1 MAQAPI
7 KIAVMEKQ
15 STISIRETKELKTV
29 KIASNSK
36 PDIDS
41 SIINKWQSLIDTLAK
56 LLDVPSG
63 LIMRLNETTI
73 DVFLKSNTKGNP
85 YKVGEE
91 AELTSG
97 LYCETVVGTQKE
109 LLVPDATKSPIWKN
123 NPDVDLNM
131 ISYLGVP
138 INWPDGESFGTV
150 CVLDEKENHYTA
162 DFKDLLSQIR
172 DHIETDLQMLMKNI
186 ALNEKKAQLEQLNSV
201 KTKFLSLISHDVRGY
216 IGTAD
221 EFLKLII
228 ADFDNI
234 KKSELLPMV
243 VSISKN
249 VSTSYQTLEN
259 LLNWS
264 KNELVQLEPNI
275 KTLNIVKLSDDVLST
290 FKQAIDIK
298 NITVVKEYYSKDA
311 HISGDKKMFNV
322 ILRNLISNAV
332 KYSNANDTIYIRIR
346 LVDKQHIIEIEDT
359 GIGMNQSTIDNLFSY
374 DKTHKKQG
382 TKGESSAGIGLM
394 LVKEFIDKNNAKIGV
409 ESEIGKGSIFRIVI

>member
-7 KIAVMEKQ
+7 KITVMEKQ

-172 DHIETDLQMLMKNI
+172 DHIEADLQMLMKNI
-186 ALNEKKAQLEQLNSV
+186 ALSEKKVQLEQANNV

-216 IGTAD
+216 IGTVD

-228 ADFDNI
+228 ADFDNL
-234 KKSELLPMV
+234 KKPDLLPMI
-243 VSISKN
+243 VSIGNTIDS
-249 VSTSYQTLEN
+249 SYQTLEN
-259 LLNWS
+259 LLSWS
-264 KNELVQLEPNI
+264 KNELIQLEPNI
-275 KTLNIVKLSDDVLST
+275 ISLNITELLEDVLSS
-290 FKQAIDIK
+290 FKQALDIK
-298 NITVVKEYYSKDA
+298 KLTVIKEYYSKEA
-311 HISGDKKMFNV
+311 CISGDKKMFNA
-322 ILRNLISNAV
+322 IIQNLISNAI
-332 KYSNANDTIYIRIR
+332 KYTNINGTIYIRIHHTNE
-346 LVDKQHIIEIEDT
+346 QHIIEIEDT